1 MVVIVVKRKVPNM
14 ELSELNILL
23 RKLTSS
29 DSNYIPLRQ
38 RLKMIRAENPNLMD
52 MLDKDEKESDK

>member
-1 MVVIVVKRKVPNM
+1 MTSLP
-14 ELSELNILL
+14 ELNTLL